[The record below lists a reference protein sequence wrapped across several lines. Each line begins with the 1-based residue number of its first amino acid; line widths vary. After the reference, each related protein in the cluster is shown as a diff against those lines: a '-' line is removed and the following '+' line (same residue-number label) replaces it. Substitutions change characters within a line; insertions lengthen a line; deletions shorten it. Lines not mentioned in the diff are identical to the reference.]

1 MKVLDVN
8 SLHKGIQSIHSE
20 IETLHSQITALQ
32 RAVRGVTE
40 LDAELKGRTG
50 ESIRSFY
57 NQIHQPFLILLHQ
70 SLTDYAKVLDG
81 IKGSI
86 QAFEPDNHGYI
97 DQDFTDGKLRDGLDT
112 TEIMTNDLIEEINLE
127 LSHINDLISLDEMSM
142 LELSQYLAQ
151 GHKKITTVME
161 GLYEVDHTG
170 TKALSNVEKDLQL
183 LKNYLS
189 DMNILFKN
197 DAAIPNYKA
206 LNAFEMGSYGEVW
219 KKVYGNSTIKQ
230 NGLMDNV
237 KDFVSDEN
245 SYKGVGLGLVD
256 IGTDIVEG
264 VIELFTNP
272 MGVLSN
278 VALFATAMQPNQIG
292 LRMELST
299 YIGIAITKSYMKDV
313 VHGDNESRARWF
325 TYALGSVGIEVIGL
339 KSAGAVI
346 KAPGTMTKI
355 SNTLSKTASTMS
367 KTRNILAETK
377 FNQFDL
383 SNYVSYS
390 PKYQL
395 AFDSYYGNV
404 PYNVLDGKNLLNQVQ
419 NKNQNIFDSVRF
431 FDNTGMGEFGNITS
445 HVNKFNI
452 SEKSIKHSDIGDFT
466 INPKTGG
473 ISKMKGGGHGQSNID
488 FLEKNQIDY
497 NINKIYENGVRVG
510 NIPGHKVKAKRTG
523 ANQSWF
529 PENWTES
536 DIAAAGA
543 WISELP
549 EFAKAKNGVA
559 IFGEYN
565 GVRVGVIKTNGEIG
579 TIFPDAT
586 KQP

>member
-57 NQIHQPFLILLHQ
+57 NQIHQPILILLHQ

-86 QAFEPDNHGYI
+86 QAFEPNNHGYI
-97 DQDFTDGKLRDGLDT
+97 DQDFMDGKLRDGLDT

-189 DMNILFKN
+189 DMTISFKN

-272 MGVLSN
+272 MGVLSS

-339 KSAGAVI
+339 KGAGAAI

-355 SNTLSKTASTMS
+355 SNTMSKTASTMS

-395 AFDSYYGNV
+395 AFDSYSGNV

-419 NKNQNIFDSVRF
+419 NKNQNIFEFRGNLNNKGTGNFANKNFASRDLLESHYEKHAVKNNEFHGDYNNADEYMQGARDVMSSGTKVRYQYRGETRTGYVRF
-431 FDNTGMGEFGNITS
+431 MGNSRKGEAKFEFVGTNANGDVTTY
-445 HVNKFNI
+445 HVKRGKDLWKLLNNNKRD
-452 SEKSIKHSDIGDFT
+452 KT
-466 INPKTGG
+466 INP
-473 ISKMKGGGHGQSNID
+473 M
-488 FLEKNQIDY
+488 E
-497 NINKIYENGVRVG
+497 
-510 NIPGHKVKAKRTG
+510 
-523 ANQSWF
+523 
-529 PENWTES
+529 
-536 DIAAAGA
+536 
-543 WISELP
+543 
-549 EFAKAKNGVA
+549 
-559 IFGEYN
+559 
-565 GVRVGVIKTNGEIG
+565 
-579 TIFPDAT
+579 
-586 KQP
+586 